1 MPSPLIDGQ
10 DTAFMTHFI
19 GGGIFTGCLWLY
31 LKHALGWRQYW
42 LVEVFSL
49 FALVSALGCMNE
61 LFELLVAKTSVARLP
76 LDDTNWDIAANT
88 AGALLVWLVSLAVAG
103 WQRIARRDT

>member
-1 MPSPLIDGQ
+1 ME
-10 DTAFMTHFI
+10 A
-19 GGGIFTGCLWLY
+19 
-31 LKHALGWRQYW
+31 
-42 LVEVFSL
+42 FSL

-61 LFELLVAKTSVARLP
+61 LFELLVAKTGVARLP

-88 AGALLVWLVSLAVAG
+88 AGALLVWLVWLAVVG